1 MTGPLSGFRVLE
13 FAGLG
18 PAPFTAMVLAD
29 LGADVLRI
37 ERHNLVAQGDKSAPS
52 RDLLNRGRRS
62 VGLNLKS
69 AEGVEVALRLVERA
83 DALLEGF
90 RPGVMERLGLGP
102 EVCSARNPGL
112 VYGRMTGWGQAGPL
126 AETAGHDINYLALSG
141 ALEPLGR
148 AGERPLPPM
157 NLVADFGGGG
167 MLLACGVMAALLER
181 SKSGRGQVVDA
192 AMVDGSALLCT
203 MLHAFQHMG
212 MWNDARG
219 TNLLDTGAHFYEVYE
234 TADGK
239 YMAVGAIEPQF
250 YAEFMRRMGL
260 DKDARFQAHMDRARW
275 PELKLALSELFL
287 TKTRQD
293 WTDIFAD
300 GDACVT
306 PVLSP
311 REAALHPHNRARGT
325 FVTEHGALQASPAP
339 RFSRTQGQIQRPPAV
354 PGAHTDEALL
364 AWGFSPS
371 DLADLRSHRAI
382 A

>member
-1 MTGPLSGFRVLE
+1 MTGPLAGFRVIE
-13 FAGLG
+13 FSGLG
-18 PAPFTAMVLAD
+18 PAPFAAMLLSD

-37 ERHNLVAQGDKSAPS
+37 ERHNLVSQGDKSKPS

-69 AEGVEVALRLVERA
+69 AQGVEVALRLLERA

-102 EVCSARNPGL
+102 EVCSARNPQL
-112 VYGRMTGWGQAGPL
+112 VYGRMTGWGQSGPW
-126 AETAGHDINYLALSG
+126 AERAGHDINYIALAG
-141 ALEPLGR
+141 ALDPIGR
-148 AGERPLPPM
+148 AGEKPMPPM

-203 MLHAFQHMG
+203 MMHAFQHMG
-212 MWNDARG
+212 MWNGPRG

-234 TADGK
+234 TSDGK
-239 YMAVGAIEPQF
+239 HMAVGAIEPQF
-250 YAEFMRRMGL
+250 YAEFLRIMGL
-260 DKDARFQAHMDRARW
+260 SDDPRFLAHMDSKRW
-275 PELKLALSELFL
+275 PELKQILSELFK
-287 TKTRQD
+287 TKSRDTWSQL
-293 WTDIFAD
+293 FE
-300 GDACVT
+300 GSDACVT
-306 PVLSP
+306 PVLSA
-311 REAALHPHNRARGT
+311 REAAAHPHNSARGT
-325 FVTEHGALQASPAP
+325 FVTTEALQAAPAP
-339 RFSRTQGQIQRPPAV
+339 RFSRTPGAVQRPPAV

-364 AWGFSPS
+364 DWGFEA
-371 DLADLRSHRAI
+371 DELAQLRARQAI